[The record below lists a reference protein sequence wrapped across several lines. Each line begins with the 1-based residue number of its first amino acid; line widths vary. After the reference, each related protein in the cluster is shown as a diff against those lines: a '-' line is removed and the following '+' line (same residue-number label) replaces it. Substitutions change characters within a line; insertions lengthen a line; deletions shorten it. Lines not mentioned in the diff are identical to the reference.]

1 MFLPFEQDNNTNKII
16 IKNNLFTKEECDL
29 IIKFGNTLTKEN
41 AVISTDSI
49 VNSKIRKN
57 KIAWFDNSKEFGKEI
72 QWAIERI
79 ASHIYNANKEHYNFD
94 LYGLTEH
101 IQFTEYSE
109 KKDHYDWHTDSMIN
123 SPVRKLSMS
132 IQLSDPKDYKGSQLQ
147 FWETQ
152 KDKNFPNSQGTAII
166 FPSYM
171 LHRVTPLLSGT
182 RYSLVTWVG
191 GPNFK

>member
-1 MFLPFEQDNNTNKII
+1 
-16 IKNNLFTKEECDL
+16 
-29 IIKFGNTLTKEN
+29 
-41 AVISTDSI
+41 
-49 VNSKIRKN
+49 
-57 KIAWFDNSKEFGKEI
+57 
-72 QWAIERI
+72 
-79 ASHIYNANKEHYNFD
+79 
-94 LYGLTEH
+94 
-101 IQFTEYSE
+101 
-109 KKDHYDWHTDSMIN
+109 MIN